1 VLNQKILK
9 LEFLNTKMNKSN
21 SKIFEYHKD
30 SYRGTEYLA
39 KYFHTNILK
48 YMSNINKYRCIIM
61 PGIFNHSSLLED
73 DRELIIW
80 SHNTLSQFD
89 TDVLELFNN
98 QIVLNKIKYFIV
110 PSNYAKNEIIK
121 ESKIDKE
128 KIIVIYNG
136 FHPVKND
143 INRFKKVDK
152 VKIIHTSHSGR
163 GFEILAKSLKYIK
176 NDFRLNVYNDI
187 FPDINLVSN
196 EYKKIYKDKRI
207 FLYGPTPKKTLID
220 DLSKSHIFA
229 NPSIFRE
236 TFCLSQ
242 VEAISANCL
251 PVYNNYGALDEVSFN
266 SGITCNFSNLKTIEE
281 CAIDYAQ
288 KIDSAIDLIRDNNFD
303 PKDNAE
309 KVNDAFSFK
318 NFVNSWINLNNK
330 L

>member
-1 VLNQKILK
+1 MLNQKILK
-9 LEFLNTKMNKSN
+9 LGYLNIKMNIHN
-21 SKIFEYHKD
+21 DKIFSYHKD
-30 SYRGTEYLA
+30 SYRGTEFLA
-39 KYFHTNILK
+39 KYFHNNILK
-48 YMSNINKYRCIIM
+48 HMSNLNKYNCILM
-61 PGIFNHSSLLED
+61 PGVFDHKSLFED
-73 DRELIIW
+73 DRDLIIW

-89 TDVLELFNN
+89 DDVISLFNN
-98 QIVLNKIKYFIV
+98 ETILNKIKYFIV
-110 PSNYAKNEIIK
+110 PSNDTKNQIIK
-121 ESKIDKE
+121 ESKIDKN
-128 KIIVIYNG
+128 KIIVIHNG
-136 FHPVKND
+136 FNPIKND

-152 VKIIHTSHSGR
+152 VKIIHTSHSSR
-163 GFEILAKSLKYIK
+163 GFEISAKSLKYIK

-187 FPDINLVSN
+187 FPEMSYVN
-196 EYKKIYKDKRI
+196 EEYEEIYKDERI

-220 DLSKSHIFA
+220 DLSRSHIFA

-266 SGITCNFSNLKTIEE
+266 SGITCNFFNFKTIDE
-281 CAIDYAQ
+281 CVIDYAQ
-288 KIDSAIDLIRDNNFD
+288 KIDSAIDLIKNNSFD